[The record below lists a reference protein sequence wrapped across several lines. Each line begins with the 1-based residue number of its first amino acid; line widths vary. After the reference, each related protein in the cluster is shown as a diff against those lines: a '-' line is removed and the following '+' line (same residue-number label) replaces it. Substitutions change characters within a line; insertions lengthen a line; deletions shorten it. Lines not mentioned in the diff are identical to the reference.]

1 MFCVEQGN
9 SMGIVIRANTTL
21 FDPLPQEREPEE
33 MNFQQPYTDKE
44 VRRTTPP
51 RHDQRRD
58 WTEMNNEKGHDS
70 DVSNRYSSIP
80 TSILLFKIE
89 QLCKSPTL
97 SSLQDVRQLIAHAHP
112 TVKQEVY
119 EHVLTLLDSS
129 RFGVRNIRV
138 ASGAIST
145 PEMAARMYILKRI
158 FA

>member
-1 MFCVEQGN
+1 M
-9 SMGIVIRANTTL
+9 SIVIRANSTL

-70 DVSNRYSSIP
+70 DVSNRYSAIP
-80 TSILLFKIE
+80 TSVLLFKIE

-97 SSLQDVRQLIAHAHP
+97 SALQDVRRLIAYAHP
-112 TVKQEVY
+112 TVKREVY
-119 EHVLTLLDSS
+119 EYVLTLLDSS
-129 RFGVRNIRV
+129 RFSVRNVRTASRV
-138 ASGAIST
+138 TSA
-145 PEMAARMYILKRI
+145 PVLAARMYILKRI
-158 FA
+158 FV